1 MTDFCYMAN
10 ALLIIF
16 LAFLPQNDYLF
27 KACFFFANG
36 SLAVAV
42 GAFRNQMVFHKYDN
56 LTSLALHIFPQ
67 VTTWNLRWS
76 TMPQEVGV
84 AEELRR
90 VTELDTTFSFKKFYL
105 VPVSIY
111 MVWVSIYFIINF
123 VVAAKRIRKRNYDNM
138 FLLYEKK
145 EWAQKIM
152 YKFGAGMAPFIFIS
166 AHMVFFILCHC
177 FSILCFYSFEFHT
190 FCIVFWLTWSV
201 WNGSCFYMDYFSKKY
216 EQSLQ
221 RMELVEQQ
229 LNEDK

>member
-166 AHMVFFILCHC
+166 P
-177 FSILCFYSFEFHT
+177 
-190 FCIVFWLTWSV
+190 TWSSSSSATASPSSASTASSSTPSASSSGLPGAFGTAPAST
-201 WNGSCFYMDYFSKKY
+201 WTT
-216 EQSLQ
+216 SL
-221 RMELVEQQ
+221 RSTS
-229 LNEDK
+229 NR